1 MKNVSDEA
9 INSEEALRE
18 YVKANMMSAF
28 IPVVWCPNCK
38 DIRGEDEMVEDK
50 PECINC
56 CD

>member
-38 DIRGEDEMVEDK
+38 DIRGEDEMVDDT
-50 PECINC
+50 PECIHC
-56 CD
+56 CN